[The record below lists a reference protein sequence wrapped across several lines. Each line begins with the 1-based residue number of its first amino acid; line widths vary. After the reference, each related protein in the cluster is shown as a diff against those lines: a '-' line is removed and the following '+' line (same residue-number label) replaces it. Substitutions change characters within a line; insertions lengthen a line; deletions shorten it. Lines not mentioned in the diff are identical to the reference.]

1 MERFARMELQL
12 LEYEARR
19 LRSKYAGDRFA
30 CAVISFDLFVRRLA
44 FRLALA

>member
-1 MERFARMELQL
+1 MERFSRMELQL

-19 LRSKYAGDRFA
+19 LRAEHARDWFA

-44 FRLALA
+44 YRLALA